1 MEKSKVMNAVKRYAQ
16 IQGEIATKIERL
28 DPDLTDNAKRD
39 RTRGIRDG
47 YAEELKGVEQLLDQG
62 KAYFQ
67 GVRQSLSNPVAG
79 MFKAAL
85 ARAGEL
91 TPGHAVVAD
100 AFNILDDATLLAM
113 VPTMGH
119 PGLQLKAW
127 NVLKERGAGIE
138 DAPDRAAH
146 LHKVDTVFQD
156 MAGQHLDRAGI
167 ADAAEVMHTVNQ
179 VRIEQLQRQGENPQ
193 LRMGLA
199 REQASLEQDIAAYVP
214 GNGPHSPRM
223 QAVLD
228 GLGK

>member
-28 DPDLTDNAKRD
+28 DPDLNDNAKRQ
-39 RTRGIRDG
+39 RTQAIRDG
-47 YAEELKGVEQLLDQG
+47 YAQELKTTEQLLDAG
-62 KAYFQ
+62 KQHFQ
-67 GVRQSLSNPVAG
+67 GIRQSLSDPLAA
-79 MFKAAL
+79 MFRTAL
-85 ARAGEL
+85 TRAGEL

-100 AFNILDDATLLAM
+100 AFNLLDDATLLAM

-179 VRIEQLQRQGENPQ
+179 VRIEQLQRQGESPQ
-193 LRMGLA
+193 VRMGLA
-199 REQASLEQDIAAYVP
+199 REQQQLEKDMAAYVP
-214 GNGPHSPRM
+214 GNGQHSPKM

>member
-28 DPDLTDNAKRD
+28 DPDLNDNAKRQ
-39 RTRGIRDG
+39 RTQAIRDS
-47 YAEELKGVEQLLDQG
+47 YAEELKGVEQLLDAG
-62 KAYFQ
+62 KQHFQ
-67 GVRQSLSNPVAG
+67 AIRQSLSNPVAA
-79 MFKAAL
+79 MFKTGL
-85 ARAGEL
+85 TRASEL
-91 TPGHAVVAD
+91 TPGHMVVAD
-100 AFNILDDATLLAM
+100 AFGLLDDAALLSM

-127 NVLKERGAGIE
+127 NVLKERGASIE

-156 MAGQHLDRAGI
+156 VAGQHLDRAGI

-199 REQASLEQDIAAYVP
+199 REQASLEQDMAAYVP
-214 GNGPHSPRM
+214 GNGQHSPKM